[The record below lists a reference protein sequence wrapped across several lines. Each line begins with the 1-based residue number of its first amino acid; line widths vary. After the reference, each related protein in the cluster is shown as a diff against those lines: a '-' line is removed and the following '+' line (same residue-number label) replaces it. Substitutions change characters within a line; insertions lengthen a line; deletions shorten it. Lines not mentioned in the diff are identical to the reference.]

1 MICNQ
6 YTPLA
11 NIASTVSKPGFVNQ
25 NRASKCPRLFVFTD
39 PKRSPDLF
47 ELAQNLPAQ
56 SVLVYRHFSEPNRRK
71 IAMKLKRLCHQ
82 QKAKLLIGAD
92 PKLARIVGADGVHL
106 PQAMI
111 KQLPAIRAKYR
122 FSLITC
128 AAHNVCVARQA
139 VKNGAM
145 AVIVSCV
152 FPSSST
158 SANAPLENC
167 RFRSFVKKTN
177 APVIALGGINENNV
191 KKLKTACHG
200 VAVVSGAFNATTKI

>member
-1 MICNQ
+1 
-6 YTPLA
+6 
-11 NIASTVSKPGFVNQ
+11 
-25 NRASKCPRLFVFTD
+25 
-39 PKRSPDLF
+39 
-47 ELAQNLPAQ
+47 
-56 SVLVYRHFSEPNRRK
+56 
-71 IAMKLKRLCHQ
+71 MKLKRLCHQ